1 MSVSAPD
8 SSTTPVKGT
17 SVYASDSKNIKAE
30 LSTIDDSVKYPA
42 MVFLVSGLL
51 WLLFGSLL
59 GLIASWKLH
68 DPNFMSSFAET
79 TFGRIRSAHLTVMAY
94 GWATNAAFAMSLWI
108 MARLSRAPVRHFG
121 LLYFGA
127 FLWNLGV
134 TVGYIGILKGDMIS
148 VEWLE
153 FPAYATPMLV
163 FAYAFIGLWG
173 ILSFRYRRCDH
184 VYVSQWYI
192 LGALFW
198 FPWLYMIAQIMI
210 VFFPATGVVQSLVN
224 WWFAHNVLGLW
235 LTPIGLATIYY
246 LIPKVLGKP
255 IHSYYLSLFGFWTLA
270 LFYNWA
276 GVHHLIGGP
285 VPAWVI
291 SAGIVGSIMMVMPVT
306 VTAINHHMTMIGSF
320 RMLKYSPTLR
330 FVVFGGVS
338 YTLASLIGSTM
349 ALRSV
354 SEVTHFTHFTVGHAH
369 HGVYAFFTMVMFGGF
384 YYAMPRLLK
393 KEWPSAMLIR
403 THFWFVALGITGY
416 IVVMSIAGIL
426 QGLAMNNAD
435 IPFVGEQSVVSRTI
449 PFLIARS
456 LSGMAIT
463 IGHIAF
469 AINVFWMIFTK
480 RKIEG
485 PTLFVPKEIEE
496 GGKA

>member
-1 MSVSAPD
+1 MSLSVSTQ
-8 SSTTPVKGT
+8 SS
-17 SVYASDSKNIKAE
+17 ASPGVSAKEHVKAE
-30 LSTIDDSVKYPA
+30 LSEIDESIKYPA
-42 MVFLVSGLL
+42 LVFLISGLL
-51 WLLFGSLL
+51 WLLLGSLF

-68 DPNFMSSFAET
+68 DPSFMTEFAET
-79 TFGRIRSAHLTVMAY
+79 TFGRIRSAHLTIMAY
-94 GWATNAAFAMSLWI
+94 GWASNAGFAMSLWI

-121 LLYFGA
+121 LLFMGA
-127 FLWNLGV
+127 IVWNLGV
-134 TVGYIGILKGDMIS
+134 TVGYIGILKGDM
-148 VEWLE
+148 VGAEWLE
-153 FPAYATPMLV
+153 FPRYATPMLGLG
-163 FAYAFIGLWG
+163 YAFVGLWG

-198 FPWLYMIAQIMI
+198 FPWLYSVAQIMV
-210 VFFPATGVVQSLVN
+210 VFAPATGVVQSLTN

-255 IHSYYLSLFGFWTLA
+255 IHSYYLSLFGFWSLA

-285 VPAWVI
+285 VPAWVL

-306 VTAINHHMTMIGSF
+306 TVAINHHMTMVGSF

-330 FVVFGGVS
+330 FIVFGAMS
-338 YTLASLIGSTM
+338 YTAASLIGSTM

-354 SEVTHFTHFTVGHAH
+354 NEVTHFTHFTVGHAH
-369 HGVYAFFTMVMFGGF
+369 HGVYAFFTMVMFGGM

-403 THFWFVALGITGY
+403 THFWFVALGIIGY
-416 IVVMSIAGIL
+416 IFSMSVAGIL
-426 QGLAMNNAD
+426 QGMDMNNPD
-435 IPFVGEQSVVSRTI
+435 IPFVGENSVVSRTI
-449 PFLIARS
+449 PFLVARS

-469 AINVFWMIFTK
+469 AINVAWMLFS
-480 RKIEG
+480 RSKIDG
-485 PTLFVPKEIEE
+485 PTLFVDPNAEE
-496 GGKA
+496 GGQVQ